1 MSAGSIN
8 AAIAA
13 SRFFFTVTLERPD
26 LVLPLTT
33 VNKPRQGVLQTIS
46 FRANALN
53 SRGIVGSGNPGWF
66 APTSWWSGGDSNFG
80 LSGMRSWMSGNLSV
94 SLKAKDSISESRA
107 MKSRSDNGPEVQYH
121 LRGVHPVR
129 GFGAWIRCRLVRLS
143 FWKCDDVRSLRGG
156 GLIRLSQEARRDIPM
171 PSIGSNDGYRFAI
184 VAGQRAF
191 DLTPLP
197 SSNVTRSP
205 IENLS
210 MA

>member
-1 MSAGSIN
+1 MAKQQMSAGSIN

-94 SLKAKDSISESRA
+94 SLKAKDSISRIP
-107 MKSRSDNGPEVQYH
+107 GYEVE
-121 LRGVHPVR
+121 
-129 GFGAWIRCRLVRLS
+129 IR
-143 FWKCDDVRSLRGG
+143 
-156 GLIRLSQEARRDIPM
+156 
-171 PSIGSNDGYRFAI
+171 
-184 VAGQRAF
+184 QRARSSIPSSRRAPSPRLWCM
-191 DLTPLP
+191 DTLP
-197 SSNVTRSP
+197 SREVIVLEVR
-205 IENLS
+205 
-210 MA
+210 